1 MITRARPM
9 TTLPVGRPQNSQL
22 WLCASA
28 ILVLLLGNRGLRKR
42 APSSRCRRRGP
53 NEGLL

>member
-1 MITRARPM
+1 M

-22 WLCASA
+22 WLCTIA